1 MLELFVSLEGDDAWS
16 GRRPESGKNDGPF
29 ATLER
34 ARYEI
39 RALKAAG
46 LPEGGVTVFLRGGK
60 YFRES
65 AFTLTAEDS
74 GTATAPIVY
83 RAHPGEEVRL
93 IGGREI
99 GGFTKP
105 DTATLQRLP
114 ETARG
119 HAVQVS
125 LPALGITDYGAYVPR
140 GHGGGSGNAALE
152 LFVNG
157 RPLTPARWP
166 NVSLPNLGF
175 ETVKDSRDGK
185 VVYTDERPRGWAAYD
200 DIYLHGYFALDW
212 ASTIVKV
219 VSLDP
224 DTHEITVDPPGAGH
238 YGVRP
243 GGRFFYFNVLEE
255 LDEPGE
261 WHLDRSTG
269 LLTLWPP
276 EPLEESE
283 IIVSLLD
290 GPLIEL
296 REVEH
301 VSFIGLTLE
310 AMRGDAVSITG
321 GKDVSVVGCTLR
333 NVGKDGV
340 AIRGG
345 LDHQVVSC
353 DIFNT
358 GECGVRMHAG
368 DRVKLIPCNHRMHN
382 CHLHHIAREGWTYF
396 GAVELNETC
405 GAVVSHNRMHDHRHA
420 LMCFRGNENIIEHNE
435 FYNFTLE
442 GDDCGCL
449 YTGRKF
455 DYQGN
460 VVRYN
465 WMHHAG
471 DSGRNEWGSSGIY
484 MDDGAGGT
492 EIYGNIIH
500 CVNKGVLAG
509 GGTNT
514 RIHDNIFAG
523 CSPAIWFDERCV
535 SARADR
541 GETMVHGWMREQFF
555 NVKADEAPYQA
566 KYPHLDFVLDALRQ
580 GAGVPPLGSGVFRNV
595 AVGSQGQWLA
605 THWATYPDYFEFH
618 DNLVDEDPG
627 FADPAFGLFQLREDS
642 PAYAKIG
649 FERIPFEE
657 IGLLK
662 DEYRTAI
669 ENACTA
675 IEIVEP
681 VGAEGQPGR
690 AMLRVRN
697 AGDVPVEGVELI
709 QLKLRRHGP
718 GVACVEVPFRMAPGE
733 EAAYEFAVALPAE
746 HLQNLYE
753 IYLFSRGERL
763 RPCWTVM
770 PLAYSLESRLE
781 LLAPVIAGID
791 SHPGKLRLTVRNMG
805 KQAVKREVTV
815 QSTPPAVFSD
825 GNSLHC
831 RLEPGEEASI
841 ELAVAPEGRV
851 VSRLQL
857 TTSGEGIKPTAAQAI
872 VEYPLAPLP
881 KLPVR
886 ALESALSTEPCYPV
900 KAAQGREAPAHLAD
914 LRFGLAGDC
923 LAISGTV
930 KDLRVAVTEMLW
942 DGSCIEIYGASPD
955 RELIGHVFGNIPI
968 GQVYLTPAC
977 GDEPAKGYTFTD
989 NAPHL
994 APDIQ
999 VSSRPVDGGY
1009 AIQAL
1014 VPLKYLT
1021 VNPDADRFLFE
1032 AQVTT
1037 GFGDGVTQ
1045 HRANLFGSKSAYQYS
1060 SRYALA
1066 VCIFERGRTAD
1077 FQALD
1082 LNLT

>member
-1 MLELFVSLEGDDAWS
+1 MLTLYIATDGNDAWD
-16 GRRPESGKNDGPF
+16 GRSPDRPL

-34 ARYEI
+34 ARDEI
-39 RALKAAG
+39 RACTGEAA
-46 LPEGGVTVFLRGGK
+46 TVYLRGGN
-60 YFRES
+60 YYRETTL
-65 AFTLTAEDS
+65 TLTAEDS
-74 GTATAPIVY
+74 GTADGPITY
-83 RAHPGEEVRL
+83 RAYPGEEVRL

-99 GGFTKP
+99 GGFTRP
-105 DTATLQRLP
+105 DAATLRRLP
-114 ETARG
+114 ETARA
-119 HAVQVS
+119 HAMQVN
-125 LPALGITDYGAYVPR
+125 LPALGITDYGTYVPR
-140 GHGGGSGNAALE
+140 GHGGGSGYAALE
-152 LFVNG
+152 LFFN
-157 RPLTPARWP
+157 RQPLTPARWP
-166 NVSLPNLGF
+166 NASLPNQGF
-175 ETVKDSRDGK
+175 ERVREGCDGK
-185 VVYTDERPRGWAAYD
+185 VVYTDDRPRGWASYD
-200 DIYLHGYFALDW
+200 DLYLHGFFTLDW

-224 DTHEITVDPPGAGH
+224 ETREIATDPPGTGH
-238 YGVRP
+238 YGVRA

-255 LDEPGE
+255 LDQPGE

-269 LLTLWPP
+269 LLTCWPP
-276 EPLEESE
+276 EPIEESE
-283 IIVSLLD
+283 IIVSTLD

-310 AMRGDAVSITG
+310 AMRGDAVNITG
-321 GKDVSVVGCTLR
+321 GKDISVVGCTLR

-340 AIRGG
+340 AIQGG
-345 LDHQVVSC
+345 FDHAVVSC
-353 DIFNT
+353 DIFST

-368 DRVKLIPCNHRMHN
+368 DRVQLIPCNHRVHN

-405 GAVVSHNRMHDHRHA
+405 GVIVSHNRMHDHRHA
-420 LMCFRGNENIIEHNE
+420 LMCFRGNDNIIEYNE
-435 FYNFTLE
+435 CYNFTLE
-442 GDDCGCL
+442 GDDCGCM

-465 WMHHAG
+465 WIHHAG

-492 EIYGNIIH
+492 EIYGNILH
-500 CVNKGVLAG
+500 QVNKGVLAG

-514 RIHDNIFAG
+514 CIHDNIFAG

-555 NVKADEAPYQA
+555 NVKADEATYQQ
-566 KYPHLDFVLDALRQ
+566 KYPHLDFVLNALRQ
-580 GAGVPPLGSGVFRNV
+580 GTGVPPLGSGVFRNI

-627 FADPAFGLFQLREDS
+627 FVDPAFGLFQLREDS
-642 PAYAKIG
+642 PAYATG
-649 FERIPFEE
+649 FQRLPFEE

-669 ENACTA
+669 ESTYTA

-681 VGAEGQPGR
+681 ISADGQPGQ
-690 AMLRVRN
+690 AILRVRN

-709 QLKLRRHGP
+709 QLKLQRHGP
-718 GVACVEVPFRMAPGE
+718 GIACIEVPYRVAPGE
-733 EAAYEFAVALPAE
+733 EAACEFAVALPAE
-746 HLQNLYE
+746 HLQDLYE

-791 SHPGKLRLTVRNMG
+791 PHSGKLRLTVRNVG
-805 KQAVKREVTV
+805 KQAVEREVTV
-815 QSTPPAVFSD
+815 QSVPPAVFPN

-831 RLEPGEEASI
+831 RLAPGEDASV

-851 VSRLQL
+851 VSRLQI
-857 TTSGEGIKPTAAQAI
+857 TTSGEGIKPATAQAI
-872 VEYPLAPLP
+872 VEYPLVLLP

-886 ALESALSTEPCYPV
+886 ALESALSAEPRYPV
-900 KAAQGREAPAHLAD
+900 KAATAHMAD
-914 LRFGLAGDC
+914 LRFGLAGAC

-930 KDLRVAVTEMLW
+930 KDPRVAVTEMLW
-942 DGSCIEIYGASPD
+942 DGSCIEVYGTSPD
-955 RELIGHVFGNIPI
+955 RERIGHVFGNIPI
-968 GQVYLTPAC
+968 GQVYLAPAC
-977 GDEPAKGYTFTD
+977 NGEPAKAFVFRD
-989 NAPHL
+989 NAPHQV
-994 APDIQ
+994 PDIQ
-999 VSSRPVDGGY
+999 VHSRPLDGGY
-1009 AIQAL
+1009 AVQAL
-1014 VPLKYLT
+1014 VPLHYLA
-1021 VNPDADRFLFE
+1021 VAPDAECFLFE
-1032 AQVTT
+1032 VQVTT
-1037 GFGDGVTQ
+1037 GFGDGIEQ
-1045 HRANLFGSKSAYQYS
+1045 HRANLFGSKSAYRDS
-1060 SRYALA
+1060 SRYAMA
-1066 VCIFERGRTAD
+1066 TRRTKR
-1077 FQALD
+1077 
-1082 LNLT
+1082 